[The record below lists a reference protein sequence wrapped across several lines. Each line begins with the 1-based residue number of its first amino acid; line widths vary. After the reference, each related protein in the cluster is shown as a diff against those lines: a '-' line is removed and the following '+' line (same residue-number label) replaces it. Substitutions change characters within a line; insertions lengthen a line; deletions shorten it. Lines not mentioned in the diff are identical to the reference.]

1 MEPCNLDKLNLYL
14 DGEANEQAAKGI
26 VQHLAACSA
35 CRAALAELKLLRA
48 SLFTLPAADASSRIR
63 ARAAQAAA
71 ALCKEVRPLLS
82 SFADRELEG
91 GHKEAVMLHL
101 ALCQGCKS
109 ELQAYL
115 KLKQMVTMMPE
126 VAVPSRVREQA
137 REALAAGR
145 GNGFFDRR
153 IFQLPLRPVFAN
165 VRFAQ
170 AGAFAVL
177 ALAAFTFFL
186 NYSGSQRGDLREQAG
201 IPVRPEQR
209 HISGAVA
216 PVGTNQ
222 TGSVAVKPPAGP
234 SEKAAASGQPALVAS
249 ARPRRHTASPAI
261 VTAHRVKP
269 ASPAIAASLTS
280 GSKIEAISI
289 AAASPAGLMP
299 VAVKPSART
308 VAITLTQLPAE
319 IMRARA
325 QMLQASEQYQA
336 LQAERLLDRLPKTE
350 EISIKS
356 EKESN
361 PTFHE
366 VEKNSVRELGV
377 TLA

>member
-1 MEPCNLDKLNLYL
+1 METCNLEKLNLYL
-14 DGEANEQAAKGI
+14 DGEADEQAAKGI

-63 ARAAQAAA
+63 MRAAQAAA
-71 ALCKEVRPLLS
+71 ALCKEIRPLLS

-145 GNGFFDRR
+145 GNGAFGRR
-153 IFQLPLRPVFAN
+153 IFQLPVSLRPVFSSA
-165 VRFAQ
+165 RFAQ

-186 NYSGSQRGDLREQAG
+186 NYTGAQRGSLREQAG
-201 IPVRPEQR
+201 APSLPVQRPV
-209 HISGAVA
+209 GATVA
-216 PVGTNQ
+216 PVKTKAADV
-222 TGSVAVKPPAGP
+222 VAVKPALAASAGP
-234 SEKAAASGQPALVAS
+234 RRLTAIRHATVIAQREKTTPVKSEY
-249 ARPRRHTASPAI
+249 RIMTASI
-261 VTAHRVKP
+261 KNDSNVK
-269 ASPAIAASLTS
+269 T
-280 GSKIEAISI
+280 ISM
-289 AAASPAGLMP
+289 AAASPAGLRSVP
-299 VAVKPSART
+299 VNPSKT
-308 VAITLTQLPAE
+308 TAITISQLPAE

-350 EISIKS
+350 EISLKS